1 MSMESQIHNP
11 ELTRLLKNKAYEL
24 GFSFCG
30 VAEAQFLDEEASSLE
45 LWLKRGYNS
54 GMDYMANYFDT
65 RLDPR
70 VLLPGAR
77 SVISLAFNYFPNQ
90 NQPDEAPFKISKYA
104 YGIDY
109 HEVIREKLSCLAEFL
124 RQRAGDIHI
133 RTFVDSA
140 PVLERAWAVKAGIG
154 WIGRNSMLISR
165 RNGSFFFL
173 AELITDLQLKFDTP
187 LGRNYCGDCSLC
199 VDACPTGAITDFTI
213 DASRCI
219 SYLTIEL
226 KDQLSPAPK
235 GSYGEWIFGC
245 DICQDVCPWNRFST
259 PHSEP
264 KLTPLPG
271 LLELSAIDWEQMTDI
286 LFKQMFH
293 HSAIKRT
300 KLLGI
305 KRNINFLKD

>member
-1 MSMESQIHNP
+1 MESHLHNA
-11 ELTRLLKNKAYEL
+11 ELTQAFKNKAYDL

-30 VAEAQFLDEEASSLE
+30 VAKAQFLDEEAPRLE
-45 LWLKRGYNS
+45 CWLKNGYNS
-54 GMDYMANYFDT
+54 GMAYMANYFDI

-70 VLLPGAR
+70 ILVPGAR

-90 NQPDEAPFKISKYA
+90 TQPEEATYKISKYA
-104 YGIDY
+104 YGLDY
-109 HEVIREKLSCLAEFL
+109 HEVFREKLNHLAEFI
-124 RQRAGDIHI
+124 RQSAGNIHI
-133 RTFVDSA
+133 RSFVDSA

-173 AELITDLQLKFDTP
+173 AELITDLQLAYDAPFR
-187 LGRNYCGDCSLC
+187 GNYCGDCSRC
-199 VDACPTGAITDFTI
+199 VDACPTGAIADFTI

-226 KDQLSPAPK
+226 KDELSPAPK
-235 GSYGEWIFGC
+235 GSYDKWVFGC
-245 DICQDVCPWNRFST
+245 DICQDVCPWNRFPM

-264 KLTPLPG
+264 GLTPLPG
-271 LLELSAIDWEQMTDI
+271 LLELSAAGWEQMTDDS
-286 LFKQMFH
+286 FRHMFR

-300 KLLGI
+300 KLRGL